1 MSTKRPGYKI
11 WETKTN
17 RNEGIEKSTI
27 IVGDF
32 SVSNQLVEQLD
43 KKISKNIEKL
53 NTTINQ

>member
-11 WETKTN
+11 RETKTN

-43 KKISKNIEKL
+43 KKSARI
-53 NTTINQ
+53 